1 MHHRTC
7 VVLVTLAMAYTLYR
21 CMLDEIEQEDLAQER
36 DYLQQRVERARSSGR
51 QVDGLEAAKRF
62 LASIPVTKERA
73 SILARAARSF
83 AGPLVCSVA
92 HCHIAYA
99 SKLRPISRLIL
110 LGFVG
115 DYTKITQVPNR

>member
-1 MHHRTC
+1 
-7 VVLVTLAMAYTLYR
+7 
-21 CMLDEIEQEDLAQER
+21 MLDEIEQEDLAQER